1 MEFRQRKMCNMTDDS
16 VVWSSNSLWFD
27 ECPRKLHLKIVDA
40 VECVLGKPDPGGAVL
55 AEVVVGIR
63 RCRAGGPLD
72 VAAHGLE
79 SWIIRV
85 RQDHYKGVSIAIP

>member
-1 MEFRQRKMCNMTDDS
+1 MCNIADNS
-16 VVWSSNSLWFD
+16 VVWSSHSLWFD
-27 ECPRKLHLKIVDA
+27 ERPRKLQLKIVDA
-40 VECVLGKPDPGGAVL
+40 VECVLGKPDPRGAVL
-55 AEVVVGIR
+55 AEVVIGIG

-85 RQDHYKGVSIAIP
+85 RHDHYKGVSIARP